1 MSRFKTKVGYLIAI
15 GVMVLCLVWITYFNG
30 DKHYI
35 IISMLCLV
43 ASMLPFYWHF
53 ETRQTEAREIVF
65 IAVLATMA
73 ALGRVAMAPFPDV
86 KPTSFIV
93 IMTALTLGKEAGFIV
108 GSTAAIVSNLF
119 LGQGPW
125 TPWQMFCWGM
135 MGVTAGMMRKF
146 KWAHN
151 RYVLAAIGL
160 VYGFLFGWVMDLWY
174 ALVYVQPLNLKTFI
188 AAYVASFYFDL
199 VHGITTGVL
208 LFFFYKSWYRII
220 NRFKFKYGLMDVQQ
234 QLDEGS
240 FHESP
245 SR

>member
-1 MSRFKTKVGYLIAI
+1 MIAQLKSKGGYLIALA
-15 GVMVLCLVWITYFNG
+15 VMVLSLVWITFFNG
-30 DKHYI
+30 DQHYV
-35 IISMLCLV
+35 IISIMCLV

-53 ETRQTEAREIVF
+53 ETRRSEAREIVF

-93 IMTALTLGKEAGFIV
+93 IMTALTLGKESGFIV

-125 TPWQMFCWGM
+125 TPWQMFAWGM
-135 MGVTAGMMRKF
+135 MGVTAGMLRNF
-146 KWAHN
+146 DWAHN
-151 RYVLAAIGL
+151 RYVLAGIG
-160 VYGFLFGWVMDLWY
+160 VAYGFLFGWIMDLWY
-174 ALVYVQPLNLKTFI
+174 VLVYIQPLTIKTFI
-188 AAYVASFYFDL
+188 AAYLASFYFDL

-220 NRFKFKYGLMDVQQ
+220 ERFKYKYGLMGVQE
-234 QLDEGS
+234 QLDAQG
-240 FHESP
+240 FKES
-245 SR
+245 